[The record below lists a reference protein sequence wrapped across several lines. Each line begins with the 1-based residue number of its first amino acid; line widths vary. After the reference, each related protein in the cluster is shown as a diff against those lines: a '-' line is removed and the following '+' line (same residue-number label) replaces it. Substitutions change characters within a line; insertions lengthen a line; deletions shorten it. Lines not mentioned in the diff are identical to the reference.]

1 MMRMKKLFDQ
11 MQQDDDHQNE
21 QGKENKFWDFSSNH
35 EDSPISD
42 QIPDDFEHL
51 KNNRY
56 HQDNEDAQN
65 EFNRH
70 ARIESLISFDELIPE
85 NSIDISNIEHQRID
99 TINESECELQYE
111 IAKSLSTVNN
121 LKMYVFIWNLLNK
134 LFANDINQ
142 MNDEYNQPLSA
153 EKCRSAVV
161 SSNFCKKKKV

>member
-21 QGKENKFWDFSSNH
+21 QGKENKFWDISSNH

-42 QIPDDFEHL
+42 QIPDDFEHF

-56 HQDNEDAQN
+56 HPDNEDAQN

-99 TINESECELQYE
+99 TINESEWELQYE

-121 LKMYVFIWNLLNK
+121 LNK
-134 LFANDINQ
+134 LFANDITVKAFVATPHEICEILVINVFKMIFIAQ
-142 MNDEYNQPLSA
+142 FIN
-153 EKCRSAVV
+153 
-161 SSNFCKKKKV
+161 